1 LTDSGFRIRDVIPP
15 GIPGYQWQIFIEP
28 RTDDADDALPTLE
41 ELKAGL
47 CAAPSDESELRA
59 VPHKVKEVVAEPK
72 MPVTAPPPETERKS
86 ETSDPA
92 RRIVLNYR
100 SGGDAQEFRQRVA
113 DSESWYHSYYF
124 DNGFY
129 VRGDYDI
136 GADVAE
142 YGFPESMEGMRVL
155 DIGSGAGWFSH
166 YFEQLGGAV
175 TAVDA
180 RGYEDFDVYGRA
192 GYPEVTRPPDRYHEG
207 RPIHFSPV
215 NQQFWIMK
223 DLLGSRI
230 QFFNA
235 RVYEVGAQVLKGEKF
250 DLVFLGA
257 LLCHLRDPIGAL
269 QAARSVCSGRVMA
282 STPVVIGEPA
292 GEVQP
297 RQYLPYT
304 EYDRISW
311 WLPNEECFERWFK
324 AAGFRDV
331 SAGPQVRLRSDKVRY
346 REDGQLLNESQWIRV
361 GSGVV

>member
-1 LTDSGFRIRDVIPP
+1 
-15 GIPGYQWQIFIEP
+15 
-28 RTDDADDALPTLE
+28 LPTLE

-72 MPVTAPPPETERKS
+72 IPVTAPPPETERKS

-192 GYPEVTRPPDRYHEG
+192 GYPEVTRPPDRYYEG